1 MCARL
6 CPASS
11 ARAGLGGQAP
21 GGGGAGGDMNEAF
34 IQKPEPPPPRFSEG
48 CTDTETGSGAMNGA
62 LISHVDPVYNP
73 F

>member
-1 MCARL
+1 MCPLVPRQL
-6 CPASS
+6 STCWTRRPGS
-11 ARAGLGGQAP
+11 R
-21 GGGGAGGDMNEAF
+21 GGGGGGDMNEAF